1 MFSAENIA
9 NLNELE
15 LDLYKYVI
23 ENMNKVMYMRI
34 RELAQET
41 HVSTTTILRFCR
53 NMGCEGF
60 SDFKVKLKMHAKE
73 NNSKIL
79 DNSINAIEEFMERS
93 LNGDLDESILKA
105 AQLIADYNNVIF
117 IGIGNSGFIAGYGAR
132 YMSSLGK
139 FAMHIDDPY
148 FPLIGEMV
156 SNSVT
161 IALSVSGETDS
172 SLRLV
177 NLLKSKGSKIISIT
191 SRKSSTLSKLSDV
204 NISYYISTENF
215 LDNALEYRDVTSQV
229 PTVYIIEALAR
240 EVNRL
245 LL

>member
-1 MFSAENIA
+1 
-9 NLNELE
+9 
-15 LDLYKYVI
+15 
-23 ENMNKVMYMRI
+23 
-34 RELAQET
+34 
-41 HVSTTTILRFCR
+41 
-53 NMGCEGF
+53 
-60 SDFKVKLKMHAKE
+60 
-73 NNSKIL
+73 
-79 DNSINAIEEFMERS
+79 MERS

-191 SRKSSTLSKLSDV
+191 NRKSSTLSKLSDV